1 VPLGAEAVLEED
13 NMRTLVSIAMLVL
26 VAGMAQAAEPTTAT
40 LACSGTFQ
48 TLGQVVRPQSMGLVV
63 DFETGDVKGFDITN
77 VYPKITAKDADKI
90 YFGVTDD
97 DAKKFGFYTN
107 MQGVLDRIT
116 GDLTAYL
123 MQRWPSEGRTTF
135 QSWQLK
141 CRPAPRMF

>member
-1 VPLGAEAVLEED
+1 
-13 NMRTLVSIAMLVL
+13 
-26 VAGMAQAAEPTTAT
+26 
-40 LACSGTFQ
+40 
-48 TLGQVVRPQSMGLVV
+48 
-63 DFETGDVKGFDITN
+63 
-77 VYPKITAKDADKI
+77 
-90 YFGVTDD
+90 VTDD
-97 DAKKFGFYTN
+97 DAKKGFYTN